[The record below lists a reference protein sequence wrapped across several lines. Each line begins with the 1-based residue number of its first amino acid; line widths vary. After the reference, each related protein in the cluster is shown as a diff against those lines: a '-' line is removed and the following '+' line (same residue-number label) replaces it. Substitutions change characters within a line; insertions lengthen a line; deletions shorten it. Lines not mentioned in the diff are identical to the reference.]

1 MADINKIVAKF
12 CTDGKATSIAPC
24 GNGLV
29 NHTFVVNTQ
38 NEGKVTRYLLQA
50 INKNVFPDGP
60 QLVDNIYKITTF
72 LKTKTNDPKAVIT
85 LIPTKDG
92 KYYHI
97 DGEGVCWRM
106 SDFLDDVVCL
116 ERFDSLDEFE
126 QCAYGFGNFQRQ
138 LSDFPVDTLF
148 ETIKN
153 FHNTPLRYETFLKA
167 VEEDKLGRRVDV
179 EEEIA
184 FFKSEKDF
192 YPVLFNAN
200 KEGKLP
206 IRVTHND
213 TKTNNVMLD
222 AATRK
227 AVRVI
232 DLDTVMPGF
241 SVNDFGDAIRFGANT
256 AAEDERDLSKVSLD
270 LELFD
275 VYTRGFLKG
284 CAGGLTEDEV
294 MLLPEGAKMM
304 TIECGMRFLTDYL
317 QGDVYFK
324 TSYPGHNLDRTR
336 TQIELVRDMNRKW
349 QVMKDIVKKYI

>member
-12 CTDGKATSIAPC
+12 STDSKATSIAPC

-29 NHTFVVNTQ
+29 NHTFVVNT
-38 NEGKVTRYLLQA
+38 ESDTRYLLQA
-50 INKNVFPDGP
+50 INKNVFPNGAE
-60 QLVDNIYKITTF
+60 LVNNIYKITSF
-72 LKTKTNDPKAVIT
+72 LKTKIDDSRAVIT

-92 KYYHI
+92 KYYHL

-106 SDFLDDVVCL
+106 SDYLDDVVCL
-116 ERFDSLDEFE
+116 ERFDTLDEFYE
-126 QCAYGFGNFQRQ
+126 CAYGFGNFQRM

-148 ETIKN
+148 ETIPN
-153 FHNTPLRYETFLKA
+153 FHNTPLRFETFMKA
-167 VEEDKLGRRVDV
+167 VENDPLGRAGDV
-179 EEEIA
+179 KEEIE
-184 FFKSEKDF
+184 FFISEKEF
-192 YPVLFNAN
+192 YSVLFDAN
-200 KEGKLP
+200 KLGKLP

-222 AATRK
+222 KDTRK

-275 VYTRGFLKG
+275 VYTKGFLAG
-284 CAGGLTEDEV
+284 CAGGLTDDEI

-304 TIECGMRFLTDYL
+304 TVECGMRFLTDYL
-317 QGDVYFK
+317 EGDNYFK
-324 TSYPGHNLDRTR
+324 TKYPGHNLDRAR
-336 TQIELVRDMNRKW
+336 TQIELVKDMNRKW
-349 QVMKDIVKKYI
+349 QAMKDIVKKYI

>member
-29 NHTFVVNTQ
+29 NHTFVVNT
-38 NEGKVTRYLLQA
+38 ESDTRYLLQA
-50 INKNVFPDGP
+50 INKNVFPNGP
-60 QLVDNIYKITTF
+60 ELVNNIYKITSF
-72 LKTKTNDPKAVIT
+72 LKAKTDDPRAVIT
-85 LIPTKDG
+85 LVPTKNG
-92 KYYHI
+92 GYCHV
-97 DGEGVCWRM
+97 DGEGVCWRL
-106 SDFLDDVVCL
+106 SDYLDDVVCL
-116 ERFDSLDEFE
+116 ERFETLDEFY

-148 ETIKN
+148 ETIPN
-153 FHNTPLRYETFLKA
+153 FHNTPLRFEAFMKA
-167 VEEDKLGRRVDV
+167 VNQDVLGRVEDV
-179 EEEIA
+179 KEEIE
-184 FFKSEKDF
+184 FFISQKDF
-192 YPVLFNAN
+192 YPVLFDAN
-200 KEGKLP
+200 KKGLQP

-222 AATRK
+222 EKTRK
-227 AVRVI
+227 PVRVI

-270 LELFD
+270 LELFE
-275 VYTRGFLKG
+275 VYTKGFLAG
-284 CAGGLTEDEV
+284 CAGGLTEAEI

-304 TIECGMRFLTDYL
+304 TVECGMRFLTDYL
-317 QGDVYFK
+317 EGDKYFK
-324 TSYPGHNLDRTR
+324 TKYPGHNLDRAR

-349 QVMKDIVKKYI
+349 QTMKDIVKKYI

>member
-12 CTDGKATSIAPC
+12 STDSKATSVAPC

-29 NHTFVVNTQ
+29 NHTFVVNT
-38 NEGKVTRYLLQA
+38 ESDTRYLLQA
-50 INKNVFPDGP
+50 INKKVFPNGAE
-60 QLVDNIYKITTF
+60 LVNNIYKITSF
-72 LKTKTNDPKAVIT
+72 LKTKTDDKRAVIT

-92 KYYHI
+92 KYYHL
-97 DGEGVCWRM
+97 DGEGVYWRM

-116 ERFDSLDEFE
+116 ERFDTLDEFFE
-126 QCAYGFGNFQRQ
+126 CAFGFGNFQRM
-138 LSDFPVDTLF
+138 LSDFPVDTLY
-148 ETIKN
+148 ETIPN
-153 FHNTPLRYETFLKA
+153 FHNTPLRFERFMEIAKK
-167 VEEDKLGRRVDV
+167 DPLGRAQEVM
-179 EEEIA
+179 EEIE
-184 FFKSEKDF
+184 FFISEKNF
-192 YPVLFNAN
+192 YSVLFDAN
-200 KEGKLP
+200 KEGSLP

-222 AATRK
+222 KDTRK

-275 VYTRGFLKG
+275 VYTKGFLKG
-284 CAGGLTEDEV
+284 CAGGLTDTEI

-304 TIECGMRFLTDYL
+304 TVECGMRFLTDYL
-317 QGDVYFK
+317 EGDVYFK
-324 TSYPGHNLDRTR
+324 TKYPGHNLDRAR

-349 QVMKDIVKKYI
+349 QAMKDIVKKYI

>member
-12 CTDGKATSIAPC
+12 NTDSKATSIAPC

-29 NHTFVVNTQ
+29 NHTFVVNTES
-38 NEGKVTRYLLQA
+38 NTRYLLQA
-50 INKNVFPDGP
+50 INKNVFPNGAE
-60 QLVDNIYKITTF
+60 LVNNIYKITSF
-72 LKTKTNDPKAVIT
+72 LKTKTDDKRAVIT

-92 KYYHI
+92 KYYHL
-97 DGEGVCWRM
+97 DGEGVYWRM
-106 SDFLDDVVCL
+106 SDYLDDVVCL
-116 ERFDSLDEFE
+116 ERFDTLEEFYE
-126 QCAYGFGNFQRQ
+126 CAYGFGNFQKM
-138 LSDFPVDTLF
+138 LSDFPVDTLY
-148 ETIKN
+148 ETIPN
-153 FHNTPLRYETFLKA
+153 FHNTPLRFERFMEV
-167 VEEDKLGRRVDV
+167 VEKDPLGRA
-179 EEEIA
+179 EEVMDEIE
-184 FFKSEKDF
+184 FFISEKNF
-192 YPVLFNAN
+192 YSVLFDAN
-200 KEGKLP
+200 KDGSLP

-222 AATRK
+222 QDTRK

-275 VYTRGFLKG
+275 VYTEGFLKG
-284 CAGGLTEDEV
+284 CAGGLTETEI

-304 TIECGMRFLTDYL
+304 TVECGMRFLTDYL
-317 QGDVYFK
+317 EGDVYFK
-324 TSYPGHNLDRTR
+324 TKYPGHNLDRAR

-349 QVMKDIVKKYI
+349 QAMKDIVKKYI

>member
-12 CTDGKATSIAPC
+12 CTDSKATSIAPC

-29 NHTFVVNTQ
+29 NHTFVVNTESNTQ
-38 NEGKVTRYLLQA
+38 YLLQA
-50 INKNVFPDGP
+50 INKNVFPNGP
-60 QLVDNIYKITTF
+60 ELVNNIYKITSF
-72 LKTKTNDPKAVIT
+72 LKTKNTDPRAVLT
-85 LIPTKDG
+85 LIPNKNG
-92 KYYHI
+92 NYYHI
-97 DGEGVCWRM
+97 DGEGVCWRL
-106 SDFLDDVVCL
+106 SDYLDDVVCL
-116 ERFDSLDEFE
+116 ERFDTLDEFY

-148 ETIKN
+148 ETIPN
-153 FHNTPLRYETFLKA
+153 FHNTPKRYTDFLKA
-167 VEEDKLGRRVDV
+167 VKQDVFGRAKDV
-179 EEEIA
+179 RDEID
-184 FFKSEKDF
+184 FFISEKEF
-192 YPVLFNAN
+192 YSVLFDANAI
-200 KEGKLP
+200 GKLP
-206 IRVTHND
+206 LRVTHND

-222 AATRK
+222 EKTRK

-275 VYTRGFLKG
+275 VYTKGFLDG
-284 CAGGLTEDEV
+284 CAGGLSEDEI

-304 TIECGMRFLTDYL
+304 TVECGMRFLTDYL

-324 TSYPGHNLDRTR
+324 TSYPGHNLDRAR
-336 TQIELVRDMNRKW
+336 TQIELVKDMNRKW
-349 QVMKDIVKKYI
+349 QTMKDIVKKYI

>member
-1 MADINKIVAKF
+1 MADINKIVANF
-12 CTDGKATSIAPC
+12 CTEGTATSISPC

-29 NHTFVVNTQ
+29 NHTFVVNAKKD
-38 NEGKVTRYLLQA
+38 GKVTRYLLQA
-50 INKNVFPDGP
+50 INKNVFPNGP
-60 QLVDNIYKITTF
+60 ELVENIYKITTF
-72 LKTKTNDPKAVIT
+72 LKTKTDDPRAVIT

-116 ERFDSLDEFE
+116 ERFEHLDEFE
-126 QCAYGFGNFQRQ
+126 QCAFGFGNFQRQ

-148 ETIKN
+148 ETIEN
-153 FHNTPLRYETFLKA
+153 FHNTPLRFETFLKA
-167 VEEDKLGRRVDV
+167 VKDDVLGRAADV
-179 EEEIA
+179 RDEID
-184 FFKSEKDF
+184 FFISEKAF
-192 YPVLFNAN
+192 YPVLFDAN
-200 KEGKLP
+200 KAGKLP

-222 AATRK
+222 AKTKK

-270 LELFD
+270 LKLFE
-275 VYTRGFLKG
+275 VYTKGFLQG
-284 CAGGLTEDEV
+284 CAGGLTVDEI

-304 TIECGMRFLTDYL
+304 TVECGMRFLTDYL

-324 TSYPGHNLDRTR
+324 TTYPGHNLDRTR